1 MLGVSTFPLHLAVA
15 LTPFDALLIAGC
27 PLCPTAEGMLV
38 VNRASSSAPALTAVW
53 HVQTMHALSTMP
65 MGAMIAGMV
74 IECLMEFGAYLSL
87 CLLYISTLQRER
99 NILKYFFLLLHD
111 VHMLPRLLPPPPL
124 TRRNSIFGERCI
136 RNSRRHF
143 NVVPSRKDA
152 QSRQHR
158 LIFLGINQAVAARK

>member
-15 LTPFDALLIAGC
+15 LTSFDAVLIAGC
-27 PLCPTAEGMLV
+27 PLCPTAEGMLI
-38 VNRASSSAPALTAVW
+38 VNRASASAPALTAVW

-65 MGAMIAGMV
+65 MGAMIAVMM
-74 IECLMEFGAYLSL
+74 IECLMEFGAYVSL
-87 CLLYISTLQRER
+87 CLLNVSTLQRER
-99 NILKYFFLLLHD
+99 STLKHFFFLLHD
-111 VHMLPRLLPPPPL
+111 VHMLLWLPPPPL

>member
-1 MLGVSTFPLHLAVA
+1 MLGVSTFPFHLAVA
-15 LTPFDALLIAGC
+15 FTPFDALLIAGC
-27 PLCPTAEGMLV
+27 PLCPTAKGMLI
-38 VNRASSSAPALTAVW
+38 VNRAPSSAPALTAVW

-65 MGAMIAGMV
+65 MGTMIAVMM
-74 IECLMEFGAYLSL
+74 IECLMEFGAYVSL
-87 CLLYISTLQRER
+87 CLLNVSTLQRER
-99 NILKYFFLLLHD
+99 STLKHFFLLHD
-111 VHMLPRLLPPPPL
+111 VHMLPRLPPPPL